1 MMRVMDALGDCEE
14 ALVAHWSQLGRLP
27 GSTLHEED
35 GLVWFETPVRHLPY
49 NGVVR
54 IRVDGDAAADRA
66 ISRVID
72 RCAARGADCWWAVHP
87 SATPSDIGDRL
98 AAAGLDPVER
108 MNFMA
113 LHLGS
118 WRPRRAPGEAVFQVA
133 EDAAALRAYT
143 DLTLRYW
150 EIPSEE
156 QDAVADLHRAIVPGR
171 FPGMRW
177 LALVDGQPVGK
188 AYLSLAGPPGVASIY
203 GMSIRPEARGRRV
216 ASGLAA
222 AMMSRA
228 QALGCHRAVLHAT
241 DMAVGLYARVGF
253 SACGSATVFAT
264 APVWS
269 DEH

>member
-1 MMRVMDALGDCEE
+1 MGAMTTVNDCEE

-54 IRVDGDAAADRA
+54 IRVDDGAAADRA
-66 ISRVID
+66 ISRVMR
-72 RCAARGADCWWAVHP
+72 RCADRGADCWWAVHP
-87 SATPSDIGDRL
+87 SATPGDIGDRL
-98 AAAGLDPVER
+98 AAAGLDPVEC

-113 LHLGS
+113 LELGD
-118 WRPRRAPGEAVFQVA
+118 WQPPPAPSGVVFEVA
-133 EDAAALRAYT
+133 EDEAALRAYT
-143 DLTLRYW
+143 ELTLLYW
-150 EIPSEE
+150 EIPGEE
-156 QDAVADLHRAIVPGR
+156 QDAVSELHRAIVPGR

-177 LALVDGQPVGK
+177 LAFSDGQPVGK

-203 GMSIRPEARGRRV
+203 GMSVRPEARGRHV
-216 ASGLAA
+216 ASGLTA
-222 AMMSRA
+222 AMLARA

-241 DMAVGLYARVGF
+241 DMAVGLYTRIGF
-253 SACGSATVFAT
+253 SRCGSATVFAT

-269 DEH
+269 DDD